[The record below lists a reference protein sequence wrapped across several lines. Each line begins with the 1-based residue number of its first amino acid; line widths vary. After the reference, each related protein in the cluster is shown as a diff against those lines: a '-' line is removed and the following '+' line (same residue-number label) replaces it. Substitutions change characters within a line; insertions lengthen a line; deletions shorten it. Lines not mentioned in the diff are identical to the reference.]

1 MAARVRAVVWAE
13 SARDALDEVIEYI
26 TQDSRQAAVQV
37 LNAALEAGASLTTLS
52 ERGRIVPE
60 LNDPAI
66 REIFV
71 FRYRL
76 SYQVE
81 DEQVLIVAFLHG
93 ARDFATWRQ
102 SQGQP

>member
-13 SARDALDEVIEYI
+13 SARDALEEVIEYI
-26 TQDSRQAAVQV
+26 AQDSQQGAAQV
-37 LNAALEAGASLTTLS
+37 LDAALEAGTNLATFS

-60 LNDPAI
+60 LNDPAL

-76 SYQVE
+76 LYQIE
-81 DEQVLIVAFLHG
+81 DERVLVVAFLHG

-102 SQGQP
+102 SHDQQ

>member
-1 MAARVRAVVWAE
+1 MRPWEPA
-13 SARDALDEVIEYI
+13 
-26 TQDSRQAAVQV
+26 
-37 LNAALEAGASLTTLS
+37 ASLATFS

-76 SYQVE
+76 LYQVQ
-81 DEQVLIVAFLHG
+81 DERVLVVAFLHG

-102 SQGQP
+102 SQDQK

>member
-1 MAARVRAVVWAE
+1 LRRTHGRRHWGV
-13 SARDALDEVIEYI
+13 LD
-26 TQDSRQAAVQV
+26 
-37 LNAALEAGASLTTLS
+37 AALAAAASLATFS

-60 LNDPAI
+60 LNDPTF

-76 SYQVE
+76 LYRVE
-81 DEQVLIVAFLHG
+81 HERVLIAAFLHG

-102 SQGQP
+102 NRDQR